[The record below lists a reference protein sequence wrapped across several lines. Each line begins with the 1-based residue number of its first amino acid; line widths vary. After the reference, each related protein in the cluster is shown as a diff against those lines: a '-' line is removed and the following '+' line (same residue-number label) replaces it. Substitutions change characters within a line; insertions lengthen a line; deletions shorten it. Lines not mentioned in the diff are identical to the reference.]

1 MNLSA
6 FLQQVLKA
14 EQCNFLGENQS
25 GTGANQKIY
34 STHVPLLRG
43 TVNSKLKIFQNAT
56 FEAKG
61 QQVTISKA
69 AQCLFSIDPYT
80 YLTICRYR

>member
-1 MNLSA
+1 MDFLSKGTRRSVNLSA

-43 TVNSKLKIFQNAT
+43 TVNVFTFGGAKRSGSDRECKYFPIGMNAR
-56 FEAKG
+56 EP
-61 QQVTISKA
+61 
-69 AQCLFSIDPYT
+69 LW
-80 YLTICRYR
+80 R